1 MSHNIRDCSW
11 APTSSQVPEDP
22 VGPNCVGKYLA
33 LVKRPEAFFTKD
45 CFEVKNKELPE
56 SLEAGTVLVKVLYLS
71 MDPTHVIWAKLIPQY
86 MPAVG
91 INTAMRCLGIFE
103 VIKSSDEEKFPVGFI
118 GHGFTGV
125 ASHCILKFGEVNPAA
140 PGAPITYNV
149 GPFSLIQGH
158 TAWIG
163 YKICDPK
170 KDQTMVISGAA
181 GAVGSTAGQLAKT
194 TGARV
199 IGIFSLSPYYSLLTS
214 NLLHDY
220 LIHRLIFIR
229 ILSQV

>member
-1 MSHNIRDCSW
+1 MSHNIRDNSW

-103 VIKSSDEEKFPVGFI
+103 VIKSSD
-118 GHGFTGV
+118 
-125 ASHCILKFGEVNPAA
+125 
-140 PGAPITYNV
+140 
-149 GPFSLIQGH
+149 
-158 TAWIG
+158 
-163 YKICDPK
+163 
-170 KDQTMVISGAA
+170 
-181 GAVGSTAGQLAKT
+181 
-194 TGARV
+194 
-199 IGIFSLSPYYSLLTS
+199 
-214 NLLHDY
+214 
-220 LIHRLIFIR
+220 
-229 ILSQV
+229 